1 MIVVSTSGPIISFAR
16 ANCLELLRH
25 VLQEIKIPEAV
36 YEDIVLQGGSKP
48 GAMEIKNADWIKKET
63 VKNQSQVNQLPPGLG
78 LGEREAIVL
87 ANKVKAFLLIDDRSA
102 RKEAEKRGIVC
113 FGSLKVLKD
122 AKNKGLIEKIKPIG
136 DELRRTGL
144 RIKDSLYQKFLQE
157 IGE

>member
-1 MIVVSTSGPIISFAR
+1 MIVVSNSGPIISFAR

-25 VLQEIKIPEAV
+25 VLKEIKIPEAV
-36 YEDIVLQGGSKP
+36 YEDIVLQGRSKP
-48 GAMEIKNADWIKKET
+48 GALEIKNADWIKKEP
-63 VKNQSQVNQLPPGLG
+63 VKNQSQVIQLPPSLG

-87 ANKVKAFLLIDDRSA
+87 ANKLKAFLLIDDRSA

-122 AKNKGLIEKIKPIG
+122 AKDKGLIEKIKPIG

-144 RIKDSLYQKFLQE
+144 RIKNTLYQNFLQE
-157 IGE
+157 VGE